1 MDLSYLNA
9 RVRGWRRVLFKSEDY
24 NSFIGSKSVEDY
36 IDLLKPTVYGPDIAV
51 AGARFERVYDTLS
64 SALRA
69 NLSRSFN
76 SLWEKAPLA
85 ARPYIK
91 ALFSVW
97 EVYNIK
103 ALLRGIDRGVPREDV
118 FETLVPAGE
127 TDLPALKE
135 LVRSKDINDM
145 LGLLRTWGS
154 PYAVPLKEG
163 FPAYKRHHSLF
174 EMELSLDTYFT
185 GFVASAIPLRAVN
198 GRVIRG
204 MLADRVDSLNIMTL
218 LKAAGGG
225 YSEERMEG
233 FFIEGGRRI
242 RWRDFLRLS
251 GIASRE
257 ELLAA
262 LPDAVNDVAW
272 QRILLIA
279 GEEDMDIVEESFED
293 LHRRALSRHAIKE
306 PLTIALAAAFIYS
319 KIREIKNLRII
330 ARGKLFSIPEDE
342 LKRVLIY

>member
-1 MDLSYLNA
+1 
-9 RVRGWRRVLFKSEDY
+9 
-24 NSFIGSKSVEDY
+24 
-36 IDLLKPTVYGPDIAV
+36 
-51 AGARFERVYDTLS
+51 
-64 SALRA
+64 
-69 NLSRSFN
+69 
-76 SLWEKAPLA
+76 
-85 ARPYIK
+85 
-91 ALFSVW
+91 
-97 EVYNIK
+97 
-103 ALLRGIDRGVPREDV
+103 
-118 FETLVPAGE
+118 
-127 TDLPALKE
+127 
-135 LVRSKDINDM
+135 
-145 LGLLRTWGS
+145 
-154 PYAVPLKEG
+154 
-163 FPAYKRHHSLF
+163 
-174 EMELSLDTYFT
+174 
-185 GFVASAIPLRAVN
+185 
-198 GRVIRG
+198 
-204 MLADRVDSLNIMTL
+204 
-218 LKAAGGG
+218 
-225 YSEERMEG
+225 MEG